1 MQVDFTH
8 KSGKVQPMQK
18 RFADI
23 LQKLGRGTYETRML
37 TAAPVVLDSNSQAFP
52 DSSDPRTVAEVDAH
66 IKAANDL
73 SALDAEALH
82 ALAKQMDLKVHHKAG
97 ADKVRAAIEEARK
110 ASQ

>member
-8 KSGKVQPMQK
+8 KNGKVQPMQK

-37 TAAPVVLDSNSQAFP
+37 TAAPQIDGVNAQAFAG
-52 DSSDPRTVAEVDAH
+52 SSDPRTIADVDAE

-73 SALDAEALH
+73 ESLDTEALH

-97 ADKVRAAIEEARK
+97 ADKVRAAIEDARK
-110 ASQ
+110 AQQ